1 MPPQQPNSPPR
12 KRKLRR
18 WLAAALV
25 LGLLGYGGWR
35 LASREL
41 SPKSSTAA
49 TFRVV
54 RGPLDVTVVEGG
66 SVEAKEKL
74 EIRCEVQGSTKILS
88 IIEEGHAVTPK
99 DVEEGLVLI
108 ELDSKELLD
117 KQVSQE
123 LDFQSSLAALTR
135 AKEQYDIQIIDNES
149 TIKAAELAVKFAEM
163 DLAAYVGEELAAKI
177 VEEARKIEGA
187 ARLLARQNGSG
198 RPSQG
203 TPPAETPEQDASA
216 LPVAD
221 EALLDEPTPQD
232 SDEGN
237 AEAAG
242 TDSPEPVLPPIDA
255 MAIVKLDSLGDGE
268 ARQKIRGLENDL
280 VLADQDLSL
289 ARVKLEGTKRLFEKE
304 FVTKNQLDSDQAA
317 YDRKVIALETAQTNK
332 ELFTKYAFPKMVE
345 KLVSDYQETLR
356 KLRRDERMA
365 VSRTAQEEADRV
377 SAEARHLLQTRK
389 RQEIAEQIEK
399 CVIRAVKPGL
409 VIYGTG
415 ESSYREE
422 IIEAGANVRERQVL
436 ITIPD
441 MSALALTV
449 KVHESVVQQV
459 KSGQKVRVRVDAFPA
474 ETLTGVV
481 HSVAPLPDTS
491 NRWMNP
497 DVKVYE
503 TKVYLDEAPKWLR
516 PGMSAEAEILVE
528 RHEEVLQVP
537 IQAVSL
543 RDDRQVC
550 FVKTALGVEE
560 RPVET
565 GAMGLTMTEIRKGL
579 EEGDIVLLRAPA
591 APGGAAS
598 PGEKEGPPAEEGKG
612 EGKETAE
619 KATRE
624 KRAESGGTPEKSAA
638 Q

>member
-1 MPPQQPNSPPR
+1 MPPQQPNRAPR

-18 WLAAALV
+18 WIAAALV

-41 SPKSSTAA
+41 APQSASAA
-49 TFRVV
+49 TFRVL

-123 LDFQSSLAALTR
+123 LDFQTSLAALTR
-135 AKEQYDIQIIDNES
+135 AKEQYDIQLIDNES

-177 VEEARKIEGA
+177 VAEAQKIEDA
-187 ARLLARQNGSG
+187 ARLLTQQNGSTQ
-198 RPSQG
+198 PAE
-203 TPPAETPEQDASA
+203 PPLPAETP
-216 LPVAD
+216 P
-221 EALLDEPTPQD
+221 PTPAPGEAPAPEPPPAAPPANGGD
-232 SDEGN
+232 TGAA
-237 AEAAG
+237 AEAEA
-242 TDSPEPVLPPIDA
+242 PEPAPPPIDA
-255 MAIVKLDSLGDGE
+255 MAIVKLDNLGDGQ

-280 VLADQDLSL
+280 VLSEQDLSL
-289 ARVKLEGTKRLFEKE
+289 AQVKLEGTKRLFEKE

-317 YDRKVIALETAQTNK
+317 YDRKVIALETAQTSK
-332 ELFTKYAFPKMVE
+332 ELFTKYEFPKMVE

-356 KLRRDERMA
+356 KLRRNERMA
-365 VSRTAQEEADRV
+365 VSRSAQEEADRV

-481 HSVAPLPDTS
+481 HSVAPLPDTT

-528 RHEEVLQVP
+528 RHENVLQVP
-537 IQAVSL
+537 IQAVSI
-543 RDDRQVC
+543 RNERQVC

-565 GAMGLTMTEIRKGL
+565 GAMGLTMAEIKSGV
-579 EEGDIVLLRAPA
+579 EEGDTVLLRAPA
-591 APGGAAS
+591 LPGDAAS
-598 PGEKEGPPAEEGKG
+598 PGEKEGKPAEEKG
-612 EGKETAE
+612 DGRD
-619 KATRE
+619 KAQKAKRE
-624 KRAESGGTPEKSAA
+624 KRPESGGTPERPAE

>member
-18 WLAAALV
+18 WLAAAV
-25 LGLLGYGGWR
+25 ILGLLGYAGWR

-41 SPKSSTAA
+41 SPQSSTAA

-66 SVEAKEKL
+66 SVEAKDKL
-74 EIRCEVQGSTKILS
+74 EIRCEVQGTTKILS

-99 DVEEGLVLI
+99 DVEEGLILV
-108 ELDSKELLD
+108 ELDSKQLLD
-117 KQVSQE
+117 QQVSQE
-123 LDFQSSLAALTR
+123 LDFQTSLAALTR
-135 AKEQYDIQIIDNES
+135 AREQYDIQLIDNES

-163 DLAAYVGEELAAKI
+163 DLAAYVGEDLAAKI
-177 VEEARKIEGA
+177 VAEAQTIEDA
-187 ARLLARQNGSG
+187 ARLLTQQNGS
-198 RPSQG
+198 PQ
-203 TPPAETPEQDASA
+203 AEAVLQDAASA
-216 LPVAD
+216 PT
-221 EALLDEPTPQD
+221 EGSEP
-232 SDEGN
+232 
-237 AEAAG
+237 AA
-242 TDSPEPVLPPIDA
+242 PPIDV
-255 MAIVKLDSLGDGE
+255 MAIVKLDNLGDGQ

-317 YDRKVIALETAQTNK
+317 YDRKVIALETAQTSK
-332 ELFTKYAFPKMVE
+332 ELFTKYEFPKMVE

-356 KLRRDERMA
+356 KLRRNERMA

-389 RQEIAEQIEK
+389 RREIAEQIEK

-409 VIYGTG
+409 VIYGSG
-415 ESSYREE
+415 ENSYYREE
-422 IIEAGANVRERQVL
+422 VIEAGANVRERQVL

-441 MSALALTV
+441 MSVLALTV

-459 KSGQKVRVRVDAFPA
+459 KPGQKVRVRVDAFPA

-528 RHEEVLQVP
+528 RHENVLQVP

-543 RDDRQVC
+543 RNDRQVC
-550 FVKTALGVEE
+550 FVKNALGVEE

-565 GAMGLTMTEIRKGL
+565 GAMGLTMTEIKSGV
-579 EEGDIVLLRAPA
+579 EEGDTVLLRAPA

-598 PGEKEGPPAEEGKG
+598 PGEKDGKPAEEGQEGGRKNA
-612 EGKETAE
+612 GKEQ
-619 KATRE
+619 RE
-624 KRAESGGTPEKSAA
+624 PARESGGTPEKPAG

>member
-18 WLAAALV
+18 WIIAALA

-35 LASREL
+35 LASRKL
-41 SPKSSTAA
+41 SPQSSTAA
-49 TFRVV
+49 TFRVL

-66 SVEAKEKL
+66 SVEAKDKL
-74 EIRCEVQGSTKILS
+74 EILCEVQGTTKILS
-88 IIEEGHAVTPK
+88 IVEEGKMITPE
-99 DVEEGLVLI
+99 DVEKGLVLI
-108 ELDSKELLD
+108 ELDSKQLLD
-117 KQVSQE
+117 QQVSQE
-123 LDFQSSLAALTR
+123 LDFQTSLAALTR
-135 AKEQYDIQIIDNES
+135 AKEQYDIQLIDNES
-149 TIKAAELAVKFAEM
+149 TMKAAELAVKFAKM

-177 VEEARKIEGA
+177 VAEAQTIEEA
-187 ARLLARQNGSG
+187 ARLLAEQNGSSQAPESG
-198 RPSQG
+198 DPSAAVPGSSEAPQ
-203 TPPAETPEQDASA
+203 EE
-216 LPVAD
+216 PVA
-221 EALLDEPTPQD
+221 Q
-232 SDEGN
+232 
-237 AEAAG
+237 EAAPEPDG
-242 TDSPEPVLPPIDA
+242 SPEPVVPPIDV
-255 MAIVKLDSLGDGE
+255 MAIVKLDNLGDGE

-289 ARVKLEGTKRLFEKE
+289 ARVKLEGTKRLFERE

-317 YDRKVIALETAQTNK
+317 YDRKVIALETAQTSK
-332 ELFTKYAFPKMVE
+332 ELFAKYAFPKMVE
-345 KLVSDYQETLR
+345 KLVSDYQQTLR

-365 VSRTAQEEADRV
+365 ISKTAQEEADRV

-389 RQEIAEQIEK
+389 REEIAEQIEK

-474 ETLTGVV
+474 ESLTGVV
-481 HSVAPLPDTS
+481 HFIAPLPDTS

-528 RHEEVLQVP
+528 RHEDVLQVP
-537 IQAVSL
+537 IQAVSI
-543 RDDRQVC
+543 RNERQVC
-550 FVKTALGVEE
+550 FVKTVLGVEE

-565 GAMGLTMTEIRKGL
+565 GAMGLTMTEIKSGV
-579 EEGDIVLLRAPA
+579 EEGDTVLLRAPA
-591 APGGAAS
+591 LPGDAAS
-598 PGEKEGPPAEEGKG
+598 PGEKEGKPAEEGKDG
-612 EGKETAE
+612 GKEKTE
-619 KATRE
+619 QGKRE
-624 KRAESGGTPEKSAA
+624 KRTESDGTSEKPAE

>member
-41 SPKSSTAA
+41 SPQSPTAA
-49 TFRVV
+49 TFRVL

-135 AKEQYDIQIIDNES
+135 AKEQYDIQVIDNES

-187 ARLLARQNGSG
+187 ARLLAQQNGAG
-198 RPSQG
+198 RPTQG
-203 TPPAETPEQDASA
+203 ISPAEAPRQQDSPPPPA
-216 LPVAD
+216 AD
-221 EALLDEPTPQD
+221 ETLPDEAPPPG
-232 SDEGN
+232 SDAEN
-237 AEAAG
+237 AGAAD
-242 TDSPEPVLPPIDA
+242 TDSPEPALPPIDA

-317 YDRKVIALETAQTNK
+317 YDRKVIALETAQTSK

-389 RQEIAEQIEK
+389 REEIAEQLEK

-481 HSVAPLPDTS
+481 HSVAPLPDTT

-528 RHEEVLQVP
+528 RHENVLQVP
-537 IQAVSL
+537 IQAVSI
-543 RDDRQVC
+543 RNERQVC

-565 GAMGLTMTEIRKGL
+565 GAMGLTMAEIKSGV
-579 EEGDIVLLRAPA
+579 EEGDTVLLRAPA
-591 APGGAAS
+591 LPGDAAS
-598 PGEKEGPPAEEGKG
+598 PGEKEGKPAEEKG
-612 EGKETAE
+612 DGRD
-619 KATRE
+619 KAQKAKRE
-624 KRAESGGTPEKSAA
+624 KRPESGGTPERPAE

>member
-1 MPPQQPNSPPR
+1 MPPQQPNKAPR

-18 WLAAALV
+18 WIAAALV

-41 SPKSSTAA
+41 APQSASAA
-49 TFRVV
+49 TFRVL

-66 SVEAKEKL
+66 SVEAKDKL
-74 EIRCEVQGSTKILS
+74 EILCEVQGSTKILS
-88 IIEEGHAVTPK
+88 IVEEGKMITPE
-99 DVEEGLVLI
+99 DVEKGLVLI
-108 ELDSKELLD
+108 ELDSKQLLD
-117 KQVSQE
+117 QQVSQE
-123 LDFQSSLAALTR
+123 LDFQTSLAALTR
-135 AKEQYDIQIIDNES
+135 AKEQYDIQLIDNES

-177 VEEARKIEGA
+177 VAEAQKIEDA
-187 ARLLARQNGSG
+187 ARLLTQQNGSTQPAE
-198 RPSQG
+198 PSL
-203 TPPAETPEQDASA
+203 PAETP
-216 LPVAD
+216 P
-221 EALLDEPTPQD
+221 PTPALGEAPAPEPPPAAPPANGGD
-232 SDEGN
+232 TGTA
-237 AEAAG
+237 AEAEA
-242 TDSPEPVLPPIDA
+242 PEPAPPPIDA
-255 MAIVKLDSLGDGE
+255 MAIVKLDNLGDGQ

-280 VLADQDLSL
+280 VLSEQDLSL
-289 ARVKLEGTKRLFEKE
+289 AQVKLEGTKRLFEKE

-317 YDRKVIALETAQTNK
+317 YDRKVIALETAQTSK
-332 ELFTKYAFPKMVE
+332 ELFTKYEFPKMVE

-356 KLRRDERMA
+356 KLRRNERMA
-365 VSRTAQEEADRV
+365 VSRSAQEEADRV

-441 MSALALTV
+441 MSVLALTV
-449 KVHESVVQQV
+449 KVHESVVQLV

-481 HSVAPLPDTS
+481 HSIAPLPDTT

-503 TKVYLDEAPKWLR
+503 TKVYLDEAPRWLR

-528 RHEEVLQVP
+528 RHENVLQVP
-537 IQAVSL
+537 IQAVSI
-543 RDDRQVC
+543 RNDRQVC

-565 GAMGLTMTEIRKGL
+565 GAMGLTMAEIKSGV
-579 EEGDIVLLRAPA
+579 EEGETVLLRAPA
-591 APGGAAS
+591 LPGDAAS
-598 PGEKEGPPAEEGKG
+598 PGEKQGRPAEEGKEG
-612 EGKETAE
+612 GKEKAE
-619 KATRE
+619 KGRRE
-624 KRAESGGTPEKSAA
+624 KRPESGEAPEKPAE